1 MAHQGPSLLAFATP
15 THPHVP
21 VPLLLVDSVV
31 SQDPLVFLANTSVF
45 DLAVVAST
53 WKIAFVEVNQT
64 ADCMALVK
72 AVEFIRPVKPVSV
85 AKRRRSAAA
94 DILTAERNSVTRP
107 SASCTSN

>member
-45 DLAVVAST
+45 DSGSCCFDMENILCGG
-53 WKIAFVEVNQT
+53 EP
-64 ADCMALVK
+64 DC
-72 AVEFIRPVKPVSV
+72 
-85 AKRRRSAAA
+85 
-94 DILTAERNSVTRP
+94 
-107 SASCTSN
+107 